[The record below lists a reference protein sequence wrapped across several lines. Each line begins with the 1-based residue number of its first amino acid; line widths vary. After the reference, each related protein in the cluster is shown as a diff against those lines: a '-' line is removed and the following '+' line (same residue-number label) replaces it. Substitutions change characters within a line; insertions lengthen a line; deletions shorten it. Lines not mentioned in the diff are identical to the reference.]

1 MKRQH
6 LRLTTERE
14 ITYACF
20 LAPALILYIITV
32 IVPFFQ
38 GIPYSFTNWNLIS
51 NASNNVGFKNYAIL
65 FGSKEFWTAV
75 GNTFQFTGL
84 YVVFSNLI
92 GLGVALL
99 LQRSSKLNNVCRTM
113 IFMPYVISLVTAAF
127 VWRYIYSAVYSPLF
141 NVPSPLGVKNQAMLG
156 IAIISVWRTSGYCM
170 LIYIAG
176 LQGVPQ
182 EYYEA
187 ASVEGASA
195 IQKFFKITVPM
206 LIPSFSA
213 NVSLLLAWGLKVFE
227 VVRATTN
234 GGPTRNATTTMSM
247 FIYNNI
253 FANSKAGY
261 GQAAAII
268 MTAILLIVSFMVSK
282 FFRSR
287 EVY

>member
-1 MKRQH
+1 MRLRQQSFDRSKR
-6 LRLTTERE
+6 
-14 ITYACF
+14 ITFACF
-20 LAPALILYIITV
+20 LAPALLLYIITV

-51 NASNNVGFKNYAIL
+51 NASNFVGTKNYVNL
-65 FGSKEFWTAV
+65 FKSKEFWTSV
-75 GNTFQFTGL
+75 TNTFQFTFF
-84 YVVFSNLI
+84 YVILSNLI

-99 LQRSSKLNNVCRTM
+99 LHRSSRLNNVCRTV

-127 VWRYIYSAVYSPLF
+127 VWRYIYSAVYSPIF
-141 NVPSPLGVKNQAMLG
+141 NVPSPLGVKDQAMFG
-156 IAIISVWRTSGYCM
+156 IALISVWRTSGYCM

-176 LQGVPQ
+176 LQGVPE

-187 ASVEGASA
+187 ANVEGANGF
-195 IQKFFKITVPM
+195 QKFIKITVPM
-206 LIPSFSA
+206 IMSSFSS

-261 GQAAAII
+261 GQAAAIL
-268 MTAILLIVSFMVSK
+268 MTAILLVISFIVSK
-282 FFRSR
+282 FFRSQ
-287 EVY
+287 EAY